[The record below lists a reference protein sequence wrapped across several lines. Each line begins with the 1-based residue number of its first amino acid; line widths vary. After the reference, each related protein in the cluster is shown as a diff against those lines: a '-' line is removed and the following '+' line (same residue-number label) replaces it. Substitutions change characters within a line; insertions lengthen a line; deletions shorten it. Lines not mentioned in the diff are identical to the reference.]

1 MDPKNPKTLESFVRS
16 LETVAGLIKQ
26 RNPDVIV
33 APMMGAIP
41 FIDVLN
47 VVDPNFPNDKVVYV
61 PASNK
66 VHKVEQVM
74 AGAFGNII
82 SALTPDGGSYL
93 AIDEVVSGG
102 SAQNVFKRFGAARS
116 AYSRRKTLDLYG
128 PTANFK
134 DKPVGDHET
143 SVRASIKYN
152 TIGIVDAK
160 ATKRSAYQEMVD
172 RGIML
177 PVPTDC
183 IVTMDRTDFLPF
195 GYKTGH
201 DDQGRLVHLPVVDC
215 FTVSPAYIDFLI
227 SVSQVLGTNM
237 QDVTVRNMAKIRDS
251 YKWVPEELRTLP
263 KRS

>member
-1 MDPKNPKTLESFVRS
+1 MDPKNPKTLEGFVRS
-16 LETVAGLIKQ
+16 LERVAALIKE
-26 RNPDVIV
+26 RSPDVIV

-66 VHKVEQVM
+66 VHNVEEVM
-74 AGAFGNII
+74 TGVFGNVI

-116 AYSRRKTLDLYG
+116 AYARRKTLDLYG
-128 PTANFK
+128 STANFR
-134 DKPVGDHET
+134 DRQVGDHEN

-152 TIGIVDAK
+152 TVGIVDAK
-160 ATKRSAYQEMVD
+160 AKKRSAYQEMVD
-172 RGIML
+172 RGTMI

-183 IVTMDRTDFLPF
+183 IVTMDKTDFLPF
-195 GYKTGH
+195 GYKTDH

-215 FTVSPAYIDFLI
+215 FSVSPAYVDFLI
-227 SVSQVLGTNM
+227 SVAQVLGANA
-237 QDVTVRNMAKIRDS
+237 QDVTVRNMARIRDS
-251 YKWVPEELRTLP
+251 YRWVPEELRSLP
-263 KRS
+263 KKS